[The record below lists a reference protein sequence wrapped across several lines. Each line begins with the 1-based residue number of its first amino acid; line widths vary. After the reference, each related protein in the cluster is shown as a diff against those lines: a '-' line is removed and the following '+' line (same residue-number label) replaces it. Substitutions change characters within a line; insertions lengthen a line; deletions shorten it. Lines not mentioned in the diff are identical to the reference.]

1 MMRLWFFLGGVAV
14 LLVGPP
20 TIASP
25 VVFVN
30 LPALLLVVGGGLLFP
45 LAFHGAAVSR
55 SAIAAAV
62 GSEPLT
68 RDQAHRHH
76 LVLHSLRN
84 SFCAAGA
91 VGFVMS
97 VVGVLTNLSD
107 PKMIGPSMATAL
119 LASLYA
125 LVLAEL
131 IVAPMSVGVLARIS
145 EDDAATPG
153 KSGGEPTALAS
164 SRGVV
169 TLTTVV
175 LGQSCL
181 MGLLLIVVI

>member
-1 MMRLWFFLGGVAV
+1 MMRLWFFLGGVGVLIAV
-14 LLVGPP
+14 LAM
-20 TIASP
+20 TASP
-25 VVFVN
+25 VVF
-30 LPALLLVVGGGLLFP
+30 LSLSALLLVVGGGLFFT
-45 LAFHGAAVSR
+45 LAFHGAAEFR
-55 SAIAAAV
+55 SAISAAV

-84 SFCAAGA
+84 NFCAAGA
-91 VGFVMS
+91 VGFVVG
-97 VVGVLTNLSD
+97 VVGVLANLDD
-107 PKMIGPSMATAL
+107 PKNIGPAMATAL